1 MHETEINPSTS
12 DRKGFKY
19 GTYTVVGW
27 FKIQKTAMCYQIPVS
42 RAGGR
47 LIADVFLLLEPT
59 AASDPPE
66 AGDQALTAASGLWP
80 LDNDKADN

>member
-1 MHETEINPSTS
+1 MG
-12 DRKGFKY
+12 R
-19 GTYTVVGW
+19 
-27 FKIQKTAMCYQIPVS
+27 
-42 RAGGR
+42 GR
-47 LIADVFLLLEPT
+47 LIVDVFLLLEPT